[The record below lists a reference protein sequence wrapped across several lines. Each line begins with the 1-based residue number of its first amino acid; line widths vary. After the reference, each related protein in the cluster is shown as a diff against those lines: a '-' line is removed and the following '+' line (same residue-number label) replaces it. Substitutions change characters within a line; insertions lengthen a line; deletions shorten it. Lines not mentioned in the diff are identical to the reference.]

1 MWKDQLKTKGPKDQ
15 LQPSKKRI
23 RFTSFDLSWLTS
35 IKWVV
40 FFCFEGSQ
48 RSTTVLRASP
58 PSFPQPL
65 YTASGATRE
74 GGGKTHWNPQVS
86 QKEEQHL
93 GHDKFSCVHRGFKGV
108 DLQRLE
114 SEWLEDYYITKRQ
127 LQHQNQDGFTHLDP
141 LKHVKT
147 KQNHLLKQKTILW
160 VPWKI
165 SGQSGSRQ
173 VALQNLPKARRRLGL
188 FDGVLTYSKHEI
200 AIACCSNR

>member
-1 MWKDQLKTKGPKDQ
+1 MPWHKAACQGSAITLGNPKSSSSPHKRRSRYTRSMQMWKDQLKTKGPKDQ

-114 SEWLEDYYITKRQ
+114 SE
-127 LQHQNQDGFTHLDP
+127 
-141 LKHVKT
+141 
-147 KQNHLLKQKTILW
+147 
-160 VPWKI
+160 
-165 SGQSGSRQ
+165 
-173 VALQNLPKARRRLGL
+173 
-188 FDGVLTYSKHEI
+188 
-200 AIACCSNR
+200 